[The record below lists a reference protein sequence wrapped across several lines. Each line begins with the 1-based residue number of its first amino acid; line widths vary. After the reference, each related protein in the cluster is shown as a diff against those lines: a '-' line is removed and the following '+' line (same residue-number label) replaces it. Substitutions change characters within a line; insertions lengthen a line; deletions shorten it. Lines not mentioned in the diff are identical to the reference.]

1 MKELRLITSAL
12 PYVNNVPHLGNIVG
26 SHLPADIFVRYC
38 RLVGHKAIF
47 IGGTDEHGTA
57 TEIAAQKYG
66 ITPKELCDSFYK
78 IHKEIYDWFNFSYDN
93 FSRTSKDIHHK
104 TAQEFFLVLYKKGYL
119 IEDYLKL
126 PYCKK
131 CNRQLSD
138 RFIEG
143 ICPHCKNDSA
153 RGDQCEKCG
162 NILDPIN
169 LIEPRCA
176 ICKSKEI
183 KFKDTKHLFFD
194 LPKLSNK
201 LEKWIKSNKHWREQ
215 VKNMA
220 LAWIKEGL
228 KPRCVTRNLEWGI
241 KVPIKGYEDLVFYV
255 WAEAALGYISS
266 TKEWDLNKWKD
277 YWQKNGSKI
286 YHFVGKD
293 NIAFHTILFPAE
305 LIAHGGF
312 NLPYNVVG
320 LQYLNFEGKKFSKSK
335 GIGVFCENLPN
346 AGLGPDYWRFYLT
359 FLIPENK
366 DTDFSWK
373 DFQNRINSDLIGNF
387 SNFINRTLKF
397 IWNKFGGEIPKG
409 KLDKNFV
416 EEVKKRINNILKFYE
431 DVELR
436 EALQEI
442 LKLSD
447 FGNKYFDSKK
457 PWENDDKNTI
467 LICANLCKILGLLI
481 QPILL
486 DTSKKI
492 LETLS
497 CKDND
502 WEGLNKFDLNGKIKE
517 PKILFNKIEDKVIE
531 DLKIKTSKVTDYFK
545 KV

>member
-1 MKELRLITSAL
+1 
-12 PYVNNVPHLGNIVG
+12 
-26 SHLPADIFVRYC
+26 YC
-38 RLVGHKAIF
+38 
-47 IGGTDEHGTA
+47 
-57 TEIAAQKYG
+57 
-66 ITPKELCDSFYK
+66 ITPKYLCDYFYK

-93 FSRTSKDIHHK
+93 FSRTSKNIHHK

-126 PYCKK
+126 PYCKN

-143 ICPHCKNDSA
+143 TCPNCKNDSA

-162 NILDPIN
+162 NVLDPIN

-176 ICKSKEI
+176 VCKSKEI
-183 KFKDTKHLFFD
+183 EFKDTKHLFFD

-215 VKNMA
+215 VRNMA

-255 WAEAALGYISS
+255 WSEATIGYISS
-266 TKEWDLNKWKD
+266 TKEWNLNKWRD
-277 YWQKNGSKI
+277 YWQKKDSKI
-286 YHFVGKD
+286 YHFIGKD

-305 LIAHGGF
+305 LIAHGNF

-320 LQYLNFEGKKFSKSK
+320 LQYLNFEGQKFSKSK

-346 AGLGPDYWRFYLT
+346 SGLDPDYWRFYLT

-397 IWNKFGGEIPKG
+397 IWNKFNGEIPKG
-409 KLDKNFV
+409 KLDNNFV
-416 EEVKKRINNILKFYE
+416 DEVKKRINDILKFYE
-431 DVELR
+431 NVELR

-457 PWENDDKNTI
+457 PWENNDKDTI
-467 LICANLCKILGLLI
+467 FLCANLCKILGLLI
-481 QPILL
+481 RPILP
-486 DTSKKI
+486 DTSKRI
-492 LETLS
+492 LETLN
-497 CKDND
+497 CKDAD
-502 WEGLNKFDLNGKIKE
+502 WKGLNKFDLKGKIKE
-517 PKILFNKIEDKVIE
+517 PKILFNKMEDKVIE
-531 DLKIKTSKVTDYFK
+531 GLKVKTSKVTDYFK